1 MKKNNHEKIELLEKK
16 LEKQLENKKR
26 LENEI
31 SCKNQQ
37 LSELSETICNME
49 NSIKALKLENLEAAV
64 SEKYSMKPDEFYN
77 AVINGEMNI
86 RTGSNTGNV
95 YSFSE
100 IRTERNHIK

>member
-37 LSELSETICNME
+37 LSEQIGR
-49 NSIKALKLENLEAAV
+49 AHV
-64 SEKYSMKPDEFYN
+64 
-77 AVINGEMNI
+77 
-86 RTGSNTGNV
+86 
-95 YSFSE
+95 
-100 IRTERNHIK
+100 